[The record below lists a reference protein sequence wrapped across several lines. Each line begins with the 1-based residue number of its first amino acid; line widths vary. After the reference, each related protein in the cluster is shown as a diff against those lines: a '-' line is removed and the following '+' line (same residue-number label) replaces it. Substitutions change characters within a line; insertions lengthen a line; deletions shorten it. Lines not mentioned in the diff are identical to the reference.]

1 MFDCNSFL
9 NRKGW
14 KQRELAQRLNIGTS
28 TVGMWCTG
36 KSTPSYDVV
45 VQLIKLGMTADELL
59 GSEIAGILVKNS
71 EVDTEIASSIF
82 DSPEFAENV
91 KKILLEMQ
99 VKPNDQNIGKSNNF
113 LDRINQD
120 DIPTENM

>member
-36 KSTPSYDVV
+36 KSTPSYDVIV
-45 VQLIKLGMTADELL
+45 KLFKLGVTMEELF
-59 GSEIAGILVKNS
+59 GEEIGKLVKNHYLSSLGNS
-71 EVDTEIASSIF
+71 EFHEGLDF
-82 DSPEFAENV
+82 GN
-91 KKILLEMQ
+91 
-99 VKPNDQNIGKSNNF
+99 KPITKNEALALIKDLKEKGI
-113 LDRINQD
+113 I
-120 DIPTENM
+120 

>member
-59 GSEIAGILVKNS
+59 GSEIAGILIKNS

-82 DSPEFAENV
+82 DSPEFSENV
-91 KKILLEMQ
+91 KKILLEIQ
-99 VKPNDQNIGKSNNF
+99 GKSNDQNIGKSNNF

>member
-59 GSEIAGILVKNS
+59 GSEIAGILIKNS

>member
-36 KSTPSYDVV
+36 KSTPSYDVIL
-45 VQLIKLGMTADELL
+45 QLFKLGVTIKELF
-59 GSEIAGILVKNS
+59 GEEVDNLVKS
-71 EVDTEIASSIF
+71 HY
-82 DSPEFAENV
+82 
-91 KKILLEMQ
+91 
-99 VKPNDQNIGKSNNF
+99 
-113 LDRINQD
+113 
-120 DIPTENM
+120 DIPSNSKVLDESEKDRFRSGMAVSAMTKEDVIAIFKEMHAKGEI

>member
-59 GSEIAGILVKNS
+59 GSEIAGILIKNS

-82 DSPEFAENV
+82 DSPEFAENA

-99 VKPNDQNIGKSNNF
+99 GKSNGQNIGKSNNF

-120 DIPTENM
+120 DTPTENM